1 VKVKSA
7 WGRSRTAMQAAHAV
21 HGRGRTHRIDAVQG
35 QGGGHLRPRSPTASD
50 GRLQRLVLD
59 TGRAAASRSRHA
71 RTRQ

>member
-1 VKVKSA
+1 MA
-7 WGRSRTAMQAAHAV
+7 AAASRTVRPVGAP
-21 HGRGRTHRIDAVQG
+21 RTDAVQG